1 MSGPERSEVSGVEPA
16 ACRWDFDGDCA
27 PATGGERIA
36 RWRHASFSVGVF
48 QWVKKAD
55 GKGLKRSPAA
65 CRVKG
70 WVSHPDQAYAV
81 AREVVRRLEVGEL
94 LPTTVP
100 KHLTEGTRRCNIF
113 MRGC

>member
-1 MSGPERSEVSGVEPA
+1 MERSEVSGVEPA
-16 ACRWDFDGDCA
+16 AGRWDFDGDCA
-27 PATGGERIA
+27 PATDGDRLVA
-36 RWRHASFSVGVF
+36 WYTSFSVGVF
-48 QWVKKAD
+48 QWLTKAD

-70 WVSHPDQAYAV
+70 WVSRPDQAYAV
-81 AREVVRRLEVGEL
+81 AREVVRRLEAGEL
-94 LPTTVP
+94 LPTTAP